1 MPEAA
6 RRHPLVAEIAKQLRL
21 RCGMEQGGT
30 LLVAVSGGSD
40 SLALLLACAAVR
52 DQHPGAGASGR
63 LQLIAAHVHHHLR
76 ESADDDMAHVEEV
89 CHRLDVPLHI
99 AHVHPAHETGNLAAN
114 ARRLRYEALARCARH
129 VGAAHV
135 ATAHHA
141 EDQLETL
148 LIALCRGGG
157 PAGMAGMA
165 WSRPLQDGIS
175 LIRPLLAVRKA
186 ACESL
191 CETAGITWRVDPTN
205 VRTDLVRG
213 RLRRDVLPVLES
225 LWPDAPIRAA
235 AAAETFALA
244 ASLLNEEVQHVF
256 GEASFRRWPRERLAA
271 QPLPVIAAG
280 LRRAAMDALGSGGD
294 AFGRRS
300 IMPAVE
306 AVADG
311 DRSPRRF
318 ELAGGVCVM
327 VTAREVILEQE
338 KSRSLKDDDGES
350 R

>member
-30 LLVAVSGGSD
+30 LLVAVSGGAD

-52 DQHPGAGASGR
+52 DQRSGEGASGR
-63 LQLIAAHVHHHLR
+63 LQPIAAHVHHHLR
-76 ESADDDMAHVEEV
+76 DSADDDVAHVEEV
-89 CHRLDVPLHI
+89 CRRRDVPLHI
-99 AHVHPAHETGNLAAN
+99 EHVHPARETGNLAAN
-114 ARRLRYEALARCARH
+114 ARRLRYEALARCAKQ
-129 VGAAHV
+129 VGATHV

-148 LIALCRGGG
+148 LIALCRGAG

-165 WSRPLQDGIS
+165 WSRPLQEGIS
-175 LIRPLLAVRKA
+175 LVRPLLAVRKA

-191 CETAGITWRVDPTN
+191 CEAAGITWRVDPTN

-213 RLRRDVLPVLES
+213 RLRSDVLPVLES

-235 AAAETFALA
+235 AVAETLALA
-244 ASLLNEEVQHVF
+244 ASLLNEEVQRVF
-256 GEASFRRWPRERLAA
+256 GESSLRRWPRERLAS

-280 LRRAAMDALGSGGD
+280 LRRAAMDALGGGGD
-294 AFGRRS
+294 ALGRRS
-300 IMPAVE
+300 IMPAAE
-306 AVADG
+306 AVAGG
-311 DRSPRRF
+311 DRLPRRF
-318 ELAGGVCVM
+318 ELTRGLCVM
-327 VTAREVILEQE
+327 VTAREVFLEQE
-338 KSRSLKDDDGES
+338 MSSSLKGDDGES